1 MSEIKI
7 LEQVEHEQNDFYDPG
22 KANNGGGYHQ
32 PYEVTLFE
40 YEGQIYRFIYC
51 STSCGDFGSRYT
63 KTLFQNGKELAETEV
78 NQVDREE
85 AYNYG
90 FHWDNPLHLEMYR
103 AGLLTKWDFYDE
115 EEDNED

>member
-7 LEQVEHEQNDFYDPG
+7 LSKTAAEQNEFFDLN
-22 KANNGGGYHQ
+22 KSSNGGGYSQ
-32 PYEVTLFE
+32 PLKKVAFE
-40 YEGQIYRFIYC
+40 YEGEEYEFVYDDM
-51 STSCGDFGSRYT
+51 SCGDFGSRYT